1 MMGDAEGRGH
11 GAVAPAAQ
19 KSQRTRHPVPVGT
32 KSLPGHAVGT
42 SSSTKILCFLGG
54 SRRNLTT
61 LSLTFE

>member
-11 GAVAPAAQ
+11 GAAAPAPRR
-19 KSQRTRHPVPVGT
+19 SRRTQHAVPVGT

-54 SRRNLTT
+54 NRRNLTI
-61 LSLTFE
+61 SEFDI